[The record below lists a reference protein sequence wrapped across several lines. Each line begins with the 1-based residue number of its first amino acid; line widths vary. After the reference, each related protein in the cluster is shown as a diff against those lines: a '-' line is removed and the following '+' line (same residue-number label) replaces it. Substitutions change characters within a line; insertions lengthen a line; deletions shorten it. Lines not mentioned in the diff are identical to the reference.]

1 MKVMRKFGTVFATI
15 GLLATASLLLAQGMP
30 VQRTTRLT
38 ISVPTEVSGTIL
50 QPGTY
55 TLKVLDFKSG
65 KQVVQVTNSN
75 DQNVLTTVVAQR
87 LRRNLDTEQDR
98 NEQTEF
104 TYTMAN
110 GHPALSTWYYPG
122 DEWGE
127 QFATGLATWKEE
139 ESVKIWYTPIETLAE
154 SAPPPE
160 PTENASPEPIPPP
173 TRLPTT
179 ASNLPL
185 LSLTGLLAWAAAAGV
200 HRLRN

>member
-15 GLLATASLLLAQGMP
+15 GLLATASLLLAQGTP

-65 KQVVQVTNSN
+65 KQVVQVTNFN

-87 LRRNLDTEQDR
+87 LRRNLDTEQER

-104 TYTMAN
+104 TYTIAN

-127 QFATGLATWKEE
+127 QFASGLATWKEE
-139 ESVKIWYTPIETLAE
+139 EAVRIWYTPIETLAE
-154 SAPPPE
+154 NSPSPE
-160 PTENASPEPIPPP
+160 PTENASPEPIPLP
-173 TRLPTT
+173 TQLPTT

>member
-15 GLLATASLLLAQGMP
+15 GLLATASLLPAQGTP

-65 KQVVQVTNSN
+65 KQVVQVTNFN

-87 LRRNLDTEQDR
+87 LRRNLDTEQER

-104 TYTMAN
+104 T
-110 GHPALSTWYYPG
+110 
-122 DEWGE
+122 
-127 QFATGLATWKEE
+127 
-139 ESVKIWYTPIETLAE
+139 
-154 SAPPPE
+154 
-160 PTENASPEPIPPP
+160 
-173 TRLPTT
+173 
-179 ASNLPL
+179 
-185 LSLTGLLAWAAAAGV
+185 
-200 HRLRN
+200 